1 MRNVQ
6 SEIPEDE
13 WIPVLPAHPLE
24 LMERLTL
31 LLLLLQLVDADNV
44 PEEEQVDVVELRGH
58 KSKAKRGS
66 GSRKGLS
73 IVRAGR
79 PFRGSTGA
87 SSSASSHSGVPGR
100 LPSS

>member
-13 WIPVLPAHPLE
+13 WIPAHPLE

-31 LLLLLQLVDADNV
+31 LLLLLQLVDADDADDV

-87 SSSASSHSGVPGR
+87 SSSASSHNGVPGR